1 MKFQKKVI
9 AAGAASMACLLL
21 LPACSDRVEPTTPA
35 PDEAALVS
43 RERAAGADIHE
54 AVQASPMTADEV
66 GAPVT
71 AVRSCNVER
80 LSGTL
85 MTGEAATVTKGSAAP
100 RLSGWIADTETGIVP
115 ERAFLRLLA
124 QPAGGMWQV
133 AFEPGSPRGD
143 VHQLLGGAAGL
154 ERAGF
159 GVSLDLDSL
168 PEGTYRLFLAYAGN
182 DGVTRVCD
190 NGRTLV
196 VTAG

>member
-1 MKFQKKVI
+1 MQFQKKVI
-9 AAGAASMACLLL
+9 AAGAASLACLLF

-35 PDEAALVS
+35 PDKAALVTP
-43 RERAAGADIHE
+43 ERTAGAEIHQ
-54 AVQASPMTADEV
+54 AAQASLMTADEV

-71 AVRSCNVER
+71 AVRSCNLER

-85 MTGEAATVTKGSAAP
+85 MSGEAATVTKGGDAP
-100 RLSGWIADTETGIVP
+100 RLSGWIADTETGTVP
-115 ERAFLRLLA
+115 EQAYLRLLA

-133 AFEPGSPRGD
+133 AIEPGSPRGD
-143 VHQLLGGAAGL
+143 VHQLLGGATGL

-168 PEGTYRLFLAYAGN
+168 PDGTYRLFLAYPGN